1 MTRKTGI
8 KFLTAI
14 FLTAFLIWT
23 AAAVIIPRVLDL
35 DSYKPRILSLLEKSL
50 QRQVTYETASFSRQ
64 LIPAFVIKGL
74 TIKEKTG
81 GTNLL
86 TVDRLTF
93 RLALLPLIHKE
104 VRLGGIV
111 LDRPLLTLARN
122 QAGVL
127 SISDLFSGEPSAYD
141 LQVSDIQVK
150 NGSIHF
156 TDHLRGGEV
165 ILTSLEKL
173 DLQVNGL
180 TRGGTTGFKLSTLL
194 QAQGERAEISLAGKV
209 EIPPRE
215 VPFMDAKLE
224 GAFSVKNL
232 DAGRYWPYY
241 GRFLPFERIQG
252 RLDIEG
258 GVFKGNLH
266 EFATKGSLS
275 LRDLRLNYPAVFRE
289 PLTPR
294 QIVLGYDLEVTAKK
308 ISAKSLDLKIDG
320 LQVKGNGDFADIHGT
335 DPRLTVQ
342 VSSAPFR
349 LEEIRNYIPYGII
362 PRGTADFIEQHIKG
376 GIFRLNE
383 GRLDGR
389 ISQIAHMDQ
398 GSNYNALLIRA
409 SVDNGVMTFGP
420 QVPLLSAI
428 KGGLEFRGKDF
439 NLSGLTG
446 KFGES
451 PFSLDGKIADYPLV
465 TPASYPFT
473 LSMIPSAAEVA
484 WLLRQE
490 KPGQMVFNG
499 PSLLLLSGAGTAAD
513 FRLNG
518 SWDLSRADYR
528 FAQLL
533 HKPSGLAN
541 RISFNGGLGATE
553 ARLTELH
560 YILPSLD
567 VTANATYRYAAKV
580 PLSVAVATNQF
591 DVTAL
596 TVFPALAAYQ
606 PLGRLQAAVTAAG
619 NPAAFDSFQLQGG
632 VTLAEFSLRPAAQL
646 PPLSHLNGTI
656 NLSAAGAETN
666 QLTGKLGT
674 SDFIA
679 KVSLSG
685 FAQPLVKLDVSFL
698 ALQLSDLGYRSPGE
712 EPVLE
717 NLAAKVS
724 LQDGQLTI
732 ASLTGQVKRT
742 SFALQGEL
750 LDFTKPKIT
759 LRASFPFLRAED
771 LLLFSGLQP
780 ASGSPGKPGT
790 IALKLQVAADAGT
803 VREIPFTR
811 LTAELSSQGNQL
823 GIQAVSLGILGGSVS
838 ANGRIELD
846 SAGGPAYQAEYR
858 LDQVDAGQFLQAVGG
873 EQSVTGKLSAT
884 GAVSVRGSSPAE
896 LRKSIALSA
905 KLHLQDGVINSPVV
919 PGEKIPYSKV
929 DTDLEFSK
937 GVLTVQNLNAG
948 IFGGTVSGSGTAE
961 LDSAGGPRY
970 EAEYRLDQLDAGQFL
985 QAVSGEQYVTG
996 QLTAAGAVTMQGSSP
1011 AELKKSVRVTGKIE
1025 LTSGKLF
1032 IAAAAGAEQGR
1043 VVPFKAVQGRFSF
1056 ESRQLTARSVRI
1068 DIFDGIVFADG
1079 SADFTIPH
1087 EPGYQASFHIES
1099 IDAARLDEALGFQS
1113 DFSGRLEMEGELAAR
1128 GGNPDA
1134 LRKSVQGAFEIHFKK
1149 GVINKFGFVSKIFSI
1164 LNVSQLFALRLPDMV
1179 STGMPYDSINGSF
1192 IAKNGIFS
1200 TSDLALDSPS
1210 INLTVV
1216 GKSDTVRK
1224 EIDLLCAVQP
1234 LQTLSMIV
1242 SRIPVIGWLLT
1253 GGNKSFLVT
1262 YYEAKGSW
1270 NDPMVTGRNMATLPG
1285 GVYNVFKRVYNLPEN
1300 MITNTGSVFLGN

>member
-1 MTRKTGI
+1 MTRKSGI

-14 FLTAFLIWT
+14 FLTALLIWT
-23 AAAVIIPRVLDL
+23 AAAVIIPRLLDL

-50 QRQVTYETASFSRQ
+50 QRQVTYEAASFSRQ

-81 GTNLL
+81 GANLL

-93 RLALLPLIHKE
+93 RLALLPLLHKE

-127 SISDLFSGEPSAYD
+127 SVSDLFSGEPSAYD

-150 NGSIHF
+150 NGLIRF
-156 TDHLRGGEV
+156 TDHLRGGDV
-165 ILTSLEKL
+165 IMTSLEKL
-173 DLQVNGL
+173 DLQLNGL

-194 QAQGERAEISLAGKV
+194 HTQGERAEISLAGKV

-224 GAFSVKNL
+224 GAFSLKNL

-241 GRFLPFERIQG
+241 GHFLPFERIQG

-275 LRDLRLNYPAVFRE
+275 LRDLRLNYPAVFRA

-349 LEEIRNYIPYGII
+349 LEAIQSYIPYGII
-362 PRGTADFIEQHIKG
+362 PRGTADFIDQHIKG
-376 GIFRLNE
+376 GVFRLNE

-409 SVDNGVMTFGP
+409 TVDNGVMTFGP

-451 PFSLDGKIADYPLV
+451 PFSLDGKIADYPLA

-473 LSMIPSAAEVA
+473 LSMTPAAAEVA
-484 WLLRQE
+484 WLLRLG
-490 KPGQMVFNG
+490 KTGQMAFSG
-499 PSLLLLSGAGTAAD
+499 PSLLRLTGAGTAAD
-513 FRLNG
+513 FRLSG

-533 HKPSGLAN
+533 HKPAGLTN
-541 RISFNGGLGATE
+541 RISFSGSLGPAE
-553 ARLTELH
+553 ARLSELH

-567 VTANATYRYAAKV
+567 VTANATYRYAAKM

-619 NPAAFDSFQLQGG
+619 NPARLDSFQWQGG
-632 VTLAEFSLRPAAQL
+632 VTLAEFSLRPAAQF
-646 PPLSHLNGTI
+646 PPLSQLNGTI
-656 NLSAAGAETN
+656 NLSEAGAETN

-674 SDFIA
+674 SNFA
-679 KVSLSG
+679 TKVSLSG
-685 FAQPLVKLDVSFL
+685 FAQPLVKMDVSFP
-698 ALQLSDLGYRSPGE
+698 ALHLKDLGYRSQGE

-724 LQDGQLTI
+724 LQDGKLNI
-732 ASLTGQVKRT
+732 SSLTGQVKRT

-759 LRASFPFLRAED
+759 LRVNFPFLRAED
-771 LLLFSGLQP
+771 LLLFAGLQP
-780 ASGSPGKPGT
+780 PSGSSEKPGT
-790 IALKLQVAADAGT
+790 VALKLQVAAAAGT

-811 LTAELSSQGNQL
+811 LAAELSLQNSRL
-823 GIQAVSLGILGGSVS
+823 DIQTAGLGILGGSVVGS
-838 ANGRIELD
+838 GRAELD
-846 SAGGPAYQAEYR
+846 AVNGPAYQLQYRLDRIDAAQFLKVSGYEQSVTGQLTAAGAVTMQGSSPAELGKSVALTARLHLQDGVINSPAVPGEKIRYSKVDTDLEFSKGVLTVQSLKAGMLGGSVSGSGRAELDAAGGPAYQAEYR
-858 LDQVDAGQFLQAVGG
+858 LDQVDAGQFLQVVGG
-873 EQSVTGKLSAT
+873 EQSVTGQLTAT

-896 LRKSIALSA
+896 L
-905 KLHLQDGVINSPVV
+905 
-919 PGEKIPYSKV
+919 
-929 DTDLEFSK
+929 
-937 GVLTVQNLNAG
+937 
-948 IFGGTVSGSGTAE
+948 
-961 LDSAGGPRY
+961 
-970 EAEYRLDQLDAGQFL
+970 
-985 QAVSGEQYVTG
+985 
-996 QLTAAGAVTMQGSSP
+996 
-1011 AELKKSVRVTGKIE
+1011 KKSARVTGDIE
-1025 LTSGKLF
+1025 LTSGKLV

-1043 VVPFKAVQGRFSF
+1043 VVPFKAVQGRLSF
-1056 ESRQLTARSVRI
+1056 EKNLLTARSVRI
-1068 DIFDGIVFADG
+1068 DIFDGTVFADA
-1079 SADFTIPH
+1079 SADFTAPH
-1087 EPGYQASFHIES
+1087 QPAYQASFHIDS
-1099 IDAARLDEALGFQS
+1099 IDAARFDEAFGFQS

-1192 IAKNGIFS
+1192 IAQNGIFS
-1200 TSDLALDSPS
+1200 TRDLVLDSPS

-1216 GKSDTVRK
+1216 GTSDTVRK

-1253 GGNKSFLVT
+1253 GGSKRFLVT
-1262 YYEAKGSW
+1262 YYEAKGGWS
-1270 NDPMVTGRNMATLPG
+1270 DPTVTGRNMATLPG
-1285 GVYNVFKRVYNLPEN
+1285 GVYNIFKRVYNLPEN
-1300 MITNTGSVFLGN
+1300 MITNTGGVFLGN